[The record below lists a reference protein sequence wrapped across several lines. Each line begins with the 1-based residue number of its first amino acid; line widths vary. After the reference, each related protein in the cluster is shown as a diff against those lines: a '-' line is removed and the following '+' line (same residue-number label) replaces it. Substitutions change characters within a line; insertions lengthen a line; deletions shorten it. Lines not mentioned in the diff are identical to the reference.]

1 MSNKEKYYAY
11 FEHETV
17 QAMLHS
23 LFRFQTPMQAQLVSN
38 RFADEVILS
47 PKMSD
52 PRDRTAIFLWVRDLD
67 VTEEQRK
74 LGYVGN
80 FAKIS
85 LVKLPNGKW
94 TLSMVRV
101 DVPLNKHPLYVK
113 VARRYPNSGHPVIRA
128 ASRNKTWPSM
138 QEAFAQLMKLHEEYP
153 EVSTPGVNKL
163 KIMTYRKAE
172 KGQSPVQRLELSVVK
187 KDEGVYG
194 ISIKN
199 QNEEREKISAIRQ
212 SADDKMAKSASPAAA
227 PAAAAAAKPAAKGSK
242 PVEGKFTAMVQK
254 KKKKK

>member
-1 MSNKEKYYAY
+1 MVKKKEEKKYYAY

-23 LFRFQTPMQAQLVSN
+23 LFRFQNPMQAQLVSN

-52 PRDRTAIFLWVRDLD
+52 PKDRKAIVLWVRDLD

-74 LGYVGN
+74 LGYLGN

-94 TLSMVRV
+94 TLSMLRI

-113 VARRYPNSGHPVIRA
+113 VARRYPNSGHPVMRA
-128 ASRNKTWPSM
+128 ASRSKTWPSM

-153 EVSTPGVNKL
+153 EVSVPGVNTL
-163 KIMTYRKAE
+163 KIMTYKRAEE
-172 KGQSPVQRLELSVVK
+172 KGVSPVQRLVLKVIK
-187 KDEGVYG
+187 RDEGKYG
-194 ISIKN
+194 IDI
-199 QNEEREKISAIRQ
+199 QVAGAERERSLVQ
-212 SADDKMAKSASPAAA
+212 PSEGTPPPPPKSKTPIV
-227 PAAAAAAKPAAKGSK
+227 
-242 PVEGKFTAMVQK
+242 VEGTHTARLAKQRK
-254 KKKKK
+254 KKK